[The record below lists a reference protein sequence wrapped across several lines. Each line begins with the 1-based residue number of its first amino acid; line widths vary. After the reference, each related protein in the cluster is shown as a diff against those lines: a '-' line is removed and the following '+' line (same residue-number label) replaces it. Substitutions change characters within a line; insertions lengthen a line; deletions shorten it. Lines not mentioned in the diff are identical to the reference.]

1 MEKMTI
7 LLLVAAVL
15 LSTQVLVQGDEEKP
29 QEPTTNLFTARML
42 SGIKQKRCHTN
53 GQWCIADA
61 QCCSNYCRHTSDYVV
76 SRCRSLT

>member
-42 SGIKQKRCHTN
+42 SGNKRKRCRTN
-53 GQWCIADA
+53 GERCISDS
-61 QCCSNYCRHTSDYVV
+61 QCCSYYCIIISVDDV
-76 SRCRSLT
+76 SRCHLV

>member
-42 SGIKQKRCHTN
+42 SGNKKKRCIKI
-53 GQWCIADA
+53 GQPCFHNEE
-61 QCCSNYCRHTSDYVV
+61 CCSDDCVAPYNKCYWR
-76 SRCRSLT
+76 

>member
-29 QEPTTNLFTARML
+29 QEPTTNLFTARIL
-42 SGIKQKRCHTN
+42 SGNNQKSCNPKGHHCLYDWECCKN
-53 GQWCIADA
+53 ICIAREYI
-61 QCCSNYCRHTSDYVV
+61 CG
-76 SRCRSLT
+76 